1 MRILYLNPTSC
12 LGGAERV
19 LLSVMGAVRESAP
32 DAELHLLLP
41 NAGHLA
47 AAAEKVGVRVTQIT
61 MPPGVAALGDSQLR
75 QGGGLWKTGS
85 LLFRTAAAAPAALR
99 YISCLRRRVRELA
112 PDVIHSNGLKTHLLG
127 RLVNENNT
135 PVLWHIHDF
144 CGRRPTVGRLLRR
157 ARKSVVGAVAISQAV
172 AQDLEQVA
180 PGLPAQVVYNTVDA
194 DHFSPAP
201 RDGGWLDAAAGL
213 PPAKGEVV
221 RIGLIATYA
230 RWKGHDL
237 FLEAASRRSGKL
249 PRNVRFYIIGGPI
262 YATSGSQFS
271 REELHTLTRSRRLE
285 NCVGFIDF
293 QEDPVEAFRALDIVV
308 HASTQPEPFGL
319 TIVEA
324 MACAKPVIVARA
336 GGAAELFAHSRD
348 ALGFT
353 PGDAE
358 GLAAAMRQLVS
369 NPCLAQIMGENARRT
384 VLARFHCREL
394 GPRFCGIYDKIHR
407 TASMPKQR

>member
-41 NAGHLA
+41 NAGPLA
-47 AAAEKVGVRVTQIT
+47 AAAEKIGVRVSQVA
-61 MPPGVAALGDSQLR
+61 MPAAVAALGDSQLR
-75 QGGGLWKTGS
+75 NTGRLWKAGS
-85 LLFRTAAAAPAALR
+85 LLLQSAAAAPAALH
-99 YISCLRRRVRELA
+99 YISRLRRRVRELA
-112 PDVIHSNGLKTHLLG
+112 PDVIHSNGVKTHLLG
-127 RLVNENNT
+127 RLANENNT

-157 ARKSVVGAVAISQAV
+157 ARRSVVGAVAISQAV
-172 AQDLEQVA
+172 AQDLEQVV
-180 PGLPAQVVYNTVDA
+180 PGLRVQVVYNTVDA
-194 DHFSPAP
+194 DRFTPAP

-213 PPAKGEVV
+213 PPAGREVV

-237 FLEAASRRSGKL
+237 FLEAAACLAAESLRE
-249 PRNVRFYIIGGPI
+249 VRFYVIGGPI
-262 YATSGSQFS
+262 YSTRGSQYS
-271 REELHTLTRSRRLE
+271 RDELSGLARARGLESR
-285 NCVGFIDF
+285 VGFIDF

-336 GGAAELFAHSRD
+336 GGAAELFTHGRD

-353 PGDAE
+353 PGNAE
-358 GLAAAMRQLVS
+358 DLAAAMWR
-369 NPCLAQIMGENARRT
+369 LAGDPGLARTLGENARRT
-384 VLARFHCREL
+384 VLERFHRCEL
-394 GPRFCGIYDKIHR
+394 GPRFLGIYDEIR
-407 TASMPKQR
+407 RGLS